1 MVCVTGHKS
10 FGPPTMVHQKKNIS
24 ELYPQFCRSQNL
36 IQHPS
41 KASWVCSITTPKM
54 MINPGV
60 LGGTKFSDIPMWVIC
75 IWSARNNKNQDER
88 SGGMHSFTHNLF
100 TAGRHQS
107 CSLKN
112 ACNMERSV
120 LWLMATTPPTL
131 VEIST
136 TTLPRTAI
144 DVDIIVIKLHK
155 MIPRVVFNNGV
166 RVLNPHPSYSG
177 MLQCARQVR

>member
-1 MVCVTGHKS
+1 MGDAHIFKLGPHFLQDRRLNLCIFEGH
-10 FGPPTMVHQKKNIS
+10 HQVIS
-24 ELYPQFCRSQNL
+24 HFMG
-36 IQHPS
+36 
-41 KASWVCSITTPKM
+41 KT

-136 TTLPRTAI
+136 TTLPRTTI
-144 DVDIIVIKLHK
+144 DVEIIVVKLHK